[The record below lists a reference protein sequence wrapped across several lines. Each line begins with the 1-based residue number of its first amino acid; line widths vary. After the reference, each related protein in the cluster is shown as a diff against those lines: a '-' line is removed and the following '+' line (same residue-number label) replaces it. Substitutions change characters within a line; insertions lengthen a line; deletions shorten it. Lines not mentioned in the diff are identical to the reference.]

1 MEFLNID
8 SYMES
13 VLKDSTEAI
22 LSYSKNNEPRIDFKK
37 RMYGVKGKKNP
48 SFRIFKCSQ
57 LRARNASLTIRYE
70 ADGQMSQSLE
80 VINT

>member
-13 VLKDSTEAI
+13 LFKDSTEPI

-37 RMYGVKGKKNP
+37 RIYGVKGKKNP
-48 SFRIFKCSQ
+48 
-57 LRARNASLTIRYE
+57 
-70 ADGQMSQSLE
+70 
-80 VINT
+80 